1 MRKVAVVRVQ
11 SDQSELG
18 FYPKIGAWHTI
29 TRGVPLGGLVSAAA
43 SHCESRVLHMK
54 RSTVRE
60 IRNEC

>member
-43 SHCESRVLHMK
+43 SHCEPRVLHMK
-54 RSTVRE
+54 
-60 IRNEC
+60 